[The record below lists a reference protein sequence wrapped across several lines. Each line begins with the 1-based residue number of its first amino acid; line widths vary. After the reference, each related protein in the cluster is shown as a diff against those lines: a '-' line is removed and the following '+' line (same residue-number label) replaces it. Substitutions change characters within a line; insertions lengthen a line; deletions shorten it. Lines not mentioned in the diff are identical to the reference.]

1 MNKWMKELEKRLT
14 EQGFQANTC
23 DSTKMVEKIC
33 VFNCQLF
40 QETTPVLCWSSKAV
54 CYLLQ
59 KGEHH
64 LDKVLIVT

>member
-1 MNKWMKELEKRLT
+1 MKELEKRLT

-23 DSTKMVEKIC
+23 DSTKMVEKSVC

-40 QETTPVLCWSSKAV
+40 KETTALLCWSSKAV
-54 CYLLQ
+54 HYLLQ
-59 KGEHH
+59 KGEHY